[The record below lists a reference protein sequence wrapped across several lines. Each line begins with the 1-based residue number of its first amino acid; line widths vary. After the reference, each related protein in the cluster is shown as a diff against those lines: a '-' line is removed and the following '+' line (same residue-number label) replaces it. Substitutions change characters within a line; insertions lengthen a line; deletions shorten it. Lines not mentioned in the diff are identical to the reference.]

1 MFIFVKQLK
10 AVAYCYKAVAVILCH
25 RPALF
30 FVTYLLYSLSQTC
43 FILSQTCSILCHRPA
58 LFSITDLL
66 YSLSQICSILY
77 HRPALFF
84 ITDPD
89 DSGESGNGDGT
100 SASNENREYRTR
112 SPSGDRALSHQS
124 RIGLQDF
131 TFIKVLGKGSFGK
144 VRILIKPH

>member
-10 AVAYCYKAVAVILCH
+10 AVSYCSN
-25 RPALF
+25 
-30 FVTYLLYSLSQTC
+30 SLP
-43 FILSQTCSILCHRPA
+43 QTCSILCHIPA